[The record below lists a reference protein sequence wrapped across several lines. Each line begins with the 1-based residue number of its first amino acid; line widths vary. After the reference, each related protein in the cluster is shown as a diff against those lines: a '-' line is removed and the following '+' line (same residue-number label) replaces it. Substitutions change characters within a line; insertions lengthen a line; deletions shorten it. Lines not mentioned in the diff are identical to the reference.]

1 MRLFELIYY
10 AGYRAKRAYDLRKQR
25 RLPSPVISVGNIT
38 AGGTGKTPLT
48 IALAREASRRGFSP
62 AVLTRGYRGK
72 LRGPCLVSADMN
84 EEEVGDEPLLMAEK
98 LGDIPVIK
106 GRDRY
111 EAGIFALD
119 RVIDPSS
126 VMDLSLVIDP
136 SSVTDLKER
145 ESMHHKRGTVSHG
158 KGAVPPLFILDDGF
172 QHWRLQ
178 RDKDV
183 LLIDARNP
191 FNQRKLLPVGL
202 LREPIRE
209 IRRAD
214 IIVLTKGMGSDNQ
227 ALMREIRRY
236 NPRARVFVSD
246 HIPSYVLTYAGER
259 KPLDWLSGKE
269 VYAFCGI
276 ADPESFRTALGRAGA
291 VLRGFKAYRDHY
303 RYGKGDLRRVVSEA
317 AKRGARWI
325 ITTEKDIMRLKS
337 LGLPE
342 NLLALGI
349 DVTVEEGF
357 YEEVFDFD
365 DKQFPEV
372 L

>member
-1 MRLFELIYY
+1 
-10 AGYRAKRAYDLRKQR
+10 
-25 RLPSPVISVGNIT
+25 
-38 AGGTGKTPLT
+38 
-48 IALAREASRRGFSP
+48 
-62 AVLTRGYRGK
+62 
-72 LRGPCLVSADMN
+72 MN

-111 EAGIFALD
+111 EAGMFALE

-126 VMDLSLVIDP
+126 VIDP
-136 SSVTDLKER
+136 YSVKDLLER
-145 ESMHHKRGTVSHG
+145 ESMHHKKETESHG
-158 KGAVPPLFILDDGF
+158 KGAVPNRKGAVSPLFILDDGF

-191 FNQRKLLPVGL
+191 FDRRKLLPVGL

-246 HIPSYVLTYAGER
+246 HIPSYVLTSAGDK

-276 ADPESFRTALGRAGA
+276 ADPESFRASLGKVGA

-303 RYGKGDLRRVVSEA
+303 RYGKGDLRRMVSEA

-349 DVTVEEGF
+349 DVTVEDGF
-357 YEEVFDFD
+357 YEEVFEFG

-372 L
+372 LW